1 MRNLI
6 FATLAACVAAPSAAM
21 SAQSAISA
29 EPQQSYVHKPSGITL
44 PAAVAGSPRKSIKGL
59 DANQLDVATTFE
71 SPDGREVTSIF
82 IFRNVAGSVPVWFD
96 RSSYAIEKSPLFG
109 SVTAAIPATA
119 FTPTGRPSN
128 SGLRTV
134 YAATGKEWTSTALA
148 FTQIGEWYVKVR
160 ASSQTLSPQ
169 QMAARLD
176 SVFSALGS
184 PSEKTSVNSVA
195 PITDCAKPLPA
206 SKPAKL
212 VRVTQEDSMLAALLG
227 GAAQQ
232 VAADSSEKP
241 KERISFCREPG
252 PARVE
257 YAVYRPQGSDRH
269 YTIALGDSGRAI
281 TVGAD
286 ELGALVARGNSPL
299 RYAVSYVELDRAF
312 TFPQFDRLPGVE
324 QAIQL
329 VQTGTPLSS
338 STTWGK
344 KEINITTG
352 K

>member
-6 FATLAACVAAPSAAM
+6 FAALAAGAAVPSTAA
-21 SAQSAISA
+21 SVQSAISA
-29 EPQQSYVHKPSGITL
+29 ETQQSDVHKPSGITV
-44 PAAVAGSPRKSIKGL
+44 PAFIAGSPRVSIKSL
-59 DANQLDVATTFE
+59 DTNQLDVAATFR
-71 SPDGREVTSIF
+71 SPDGREVTSVY

-96 RSSYAIEKSPLFG
+96 RSSYAVETSPMFG
-109 SVTAAIPATA
+109 SVTAVIPATP
-119 FTPTGRPSN
+119 FTPMGRPSN
-128 SGLRTV
+128 SGLRAV
-134 YAATGKEWTSTALA
+134 YTASGKGWISTALA
-148 FTQIGEWYVKVR
+148 FTQVGEWYVKIR
-160 ASSQTLSPQ
+160 SSSQTLSPQ
-169 QMAARLD
+169 QMAERVDAI
-176 SVFSALGS
+176 FSALNL
-184 PSEKTSVNSVA
+184 PSEKAAVTAIA
-195 PITDCAKPLPA
+195 PISDCARPLPT

-212 VRVTQEDSMLAALLG
+212 VRTTQENSMLAALLG

-232 VAADSSEKP
+232 VAAGTSEKP
-241 KERISFCREPG
+241 RESINFCREPG
-252 PARVE
+252 PARIE

-286 ELGALVARGNSPL
+286 ELGALVARGNAPL